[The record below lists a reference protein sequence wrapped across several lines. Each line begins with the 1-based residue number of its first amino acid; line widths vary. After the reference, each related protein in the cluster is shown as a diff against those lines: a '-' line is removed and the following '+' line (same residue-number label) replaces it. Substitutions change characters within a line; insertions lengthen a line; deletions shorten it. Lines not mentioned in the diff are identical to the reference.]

1 MCSSQKNQVSEQE
14 NEKRKNDAL
23 SWLKDEEPV
32 NNDVDNVEEADDD
45 DWNVEVASMCV
56 QVKKIKLV
64 SKKMR
69 KEKMM
74 H

>member
-1 MCSSQKNQVSEQE
+1 MKN
-14 NEKRKNDAL
+14 
-23 SWLKDEEPV
+23 EEPV
-32 NNDVDNVEEADDD
+32 NDDVDNVEEADDD
-45 DWNVEVASMCV
+45 DWNVEVASMRV

-69 KEKMM
+69 KEKMT

>member
-1 MCSSQKNQVSEQE
+1 M
-14 NEKRKNDAL
+14 
-23 SWLKDEEPV
+23 KDEELV
-32 NNDVDNVEEADDD
+32 NDDADNIEEVDND
-45 DWNVEVASMCV
+45 DWNVEVASACV

-69 KEKMM
+69 KEKMT

>member
-1 MCSSQKNQVSEQE
+1 MKNEELV
-14 NEKRKNDAL
+14 NDDA
-23 SWLKDEEPV
+23 
-32 NNDVDNVEEADDD
+32 DNVEEADDD
-45 DWNVEVASMCV
+45 DWNAEVASVRV

-69 KEKMM
+69 KEKMT